1 MSKIKFLFHII
12 SFSFIKPDIS
22 KPGAKGIDNRTGD
35 RFYRVKFNVSVL
47 SLMLFSVYFFESN
60 SVNTSIY
67 QAQASRFCN
76 LFGLAE
82 SNNSEAY
89 NQNIG

>member
-22 KPGAKGIDNRTGD
+22 KPGGKGIDNKTGE
-35 RFYRVKFNVSVL
+35 RFYRVKFSVSVL
-47 SLMLFSVYFFESN
+47 TLKLFSVYFFESN
-60 SVNTSIY
+60 SAITSIY
-67 QAQASRFCN
+67 QAQASGFYN

-82 SNNSEAY
+82 SNNSEVY
-89 NQNIG
+89 NQNTG